1 MPILALA
8 GEGAGCLRG
17 SERKGGLRGEQRDN
31 ESPQNGLGSDAT
43 GKVEDGR
50 KGRRRD
56 ESDMHL
62 TRGQVFEALKPED
75 KRNCQADARKTRG
88 NEERKGKPDIC
99 LRVFESKRCTPGERA
114 RYEESCKGDSRAC
127 LRALPR

>member
-1 MPILALA
+1 MVLAIA

-31 ESPQNGLGSDAT
+31 ESPQNGLGREAA
-43 GKVEDGR
+43 GEVEDSR

-62 TRGQVFEALKPED
+62 PCGQVFEALKPED
-75 KRNCQADARKTRG
+75 KRNG
-88 NEERKGKPDIC
+88 
-99 LRVFESKRCTPGERA
+99 
-114 RYEESCKGDSRAC
+114 
-127 LRALPR
+127 